1 MANSPVLFDSLAI
14 SSFVRGHHIYKR
26 IWTPSEGEVLQL
38 QLDPSN
44 PKDRFAV
51 VVCLDGEIVGRVP
64 ANLAP
69 TYVFTIPS
77 KRMQHHHSNHNWCSG
92 QPWSKFGSGGALLL
106 YTKWTKVLCATCKGT
121 IGHLQL
127 TCLLFKGF

>member
-38 QLDPSN
+38 QREPSN

-69 TYVFTIPS
+69 TFSPFLARECNTITATITGARVNRGAGLGLEVPCCYTLNGPKCYVQRA
-77 KRMQHHHSNHNWCSG
+77 KE
-92 QPWSKFGSGGALLL
+92 
-106 YTKWTKVLCATCKGT
+106 
-121 IGHLQL
+121 QL
-127 TCLLFKGF
+127 GICN

>member
-38 QLDPSN
+38 QREPSN
-44 PKDRFAV
+44 PKDRFAVTV

-64 ANLAP
+64 ANLTP
-69 TYVFTIPS
+69 TFSPFLARECNTITATIT
-77 KRMQHHHSNHNWCSG
+77 
-92 QPWSKFGSGGALLL
+92 GARSIVEQV
-106 YTKWTKVLCATCKGT
+106 WVWR
-121 IGHLQL
+121 
-127 TCLLFKGF
+127 CLAVIH